1 MYWREVVKIK
11 KIIIGVVAVI
21 AVVALGIKGKGLL
34 KSRQA
39 EVANEA
45 LPSVQTMSV
54 SVIKPSEGVMKNA
67 ETFLASIT
75 SDKSIKLST
84 KLAGYVEKV
93 FVEETQKVKKGEQ
106 LVTIDETELLSNI
119 RALKATLSTQI
130 ADAKVARS
138 IYARNIK
145 LYDIGGLSKEKLDIS
160 KVAKEMK
167 SSIIENTKQK
177 IAQLQHQRSYLKIVA
192 PFDGEVDAI
201 ILHEGDLAATGK
213 PILSMSNGDKKLLF
227 SYAPASSK
235 IEKGQAVL
243 LEGEKIGQIK
253 SIYTTSSNG
262 LTTAEVAVSSL
273 LTQPVGSSLT
283 IEVVTKESKGCIVP
297 SNTLLHKKEGTFVM
311 LYQDGKFSPSKVAV
325 SMTEQDNVL
334 ISPCPDKPIAR
345 ESEVKLATLPAYEKI
360 EILGANDE

>member
-11 KIIIGVVAVI
+11 KIIIGVVAVV

-39 EVANEA
+39 EVAHEA
-45 LPSVQTMSV
+45 LPSVQTMTV
-54 SVIKPSEGVMKNA
+54 PVVNPTQGGMKNA
-67 ETFLASIT
+67 DSFLARIA

-93 FVEETQKVKKGEQ
+93 FVQESQKVKKGEL

-145 LYDIGGLSKEKLDIS
+145 LYNIGGLPKEKLDIS
-160 KVAKEMK
+160 RVAKEAK
-167 SSIIENTKQK
+167 SSIVENTKQK
-177 IAQLQHQRSYLKIVA
+177 IAQLQHQGTYLKIVA

-201 ILHEGDLAATGK
+201 LLHEGDLAATGK
-213 PILSMSNGDKKLLF
+213 PILAMSNGDKKLLF
-227 SYAPASSK
+227 SYAPAASK

-243 LEGEKIGQIK
+243 FEGEKIGQIK

-262 LTTAEVAVSSL
+262 LTTAEIALSGGL
-273 LTQPVGSSLT
+273 NQPVGSSLT
-283 IEVVTKESKGCIVP
+283 IAVVTKESKGCIVP

-311 LYQDGKFSPSKVAV
+311 LYHDGKFSPSKVEV
-325 SMTEQDNVL
+325 SMQEQDKAL
-334 ISPCPDKPIAR
+334 ISPCPDRPIAQA
-345 ESEVKLATLPAYEKI
+345 SEVKLATLPAFQKVDV
-360 EILGANDE
+360 LGANDE